1 MRVPVKLAAFGLSL
15 AAVFGVSAA
24 IGAAVGPLDVG
35 PDHVETPV
43 PPTVPTGHG
52 GHTP

>member
-1 MRVPVKLAAFGLSL
+1 MKVPVKLAAFGVAL

-35 PDHVETPV
+35 PDHVET
-43 PPTVPTGHG
+43 TVPSSMPTEHG
-52 GHTP
+52 EHTP